1 MYFFKKPMS
10 SSKSIIISSLFAFT
24 IYALS
29 LNIAFASVVPART
42 LRTQPDLQRGLVGHW
57 TFDGK
62 DMGPNVRDVSGQGN
76 NGTVVNLATTSVIG
90 RIGQALLFPGG
101 TNYINAR
108 SATVLDNISS
118 FSVSAWVYATTTGT
132 IADKRGA
139 GKGWFFRVWTSNTL
153 RFFVEHTGTDLDVI
167 SSSNKLTFNKW
178 NHALVTYDGS
188 TLASNVHIYINGVET
203 TYGTQTNGTLI
214 RESDAGENML
224 LGGRPTP
231 VANSIFGGKMDD
243 VRVYSRILSANEI
256 TKLYKLGATSHINV
270 TLPTQPDLQ
279 NGLVGHWTFDGKDMG
294 PNVRDRSGSGNHG
307 NLILS
312 TTGNTVTTTRP
323 GRIGQAVTLDGVND
337 RVIVKNSSSIQQ
349 DAQTWTIWVKPTTMS
364 ASVFDILAKI
374 ETAYSSAVLFYLTS
388 SVTRVYVNTG
398 SPPTI
403 AVDALALN
411 KWSFLSLVIDGVG
424 NVYLYINGS
433 LVGSGTYTGSA
444 SNTGDLFIGSETA
457 STRFTNG
464 NIDDVRIYSRALS
477 ATEVARLYKLGA
489 TTHVNAAI
497 PTQPD
502 LQRGLV
508 GHWTFDGKDMGPNV
522 RDKSG
527 SGNHGNLILSTT
539 GNTVTTTVAGR
550 LGQALKFDGS
560 DDYVTGGDIASLEFT
575 GDMAVSAWIRTDVAQ
590 SNKGIVGK
598 WISSPSDAGW
608 LMFAFSTSQ
617 ITFQVDGTG
626 NRATVAITDKKW
638 VHAVGIRSGTNIY
651 LYIDGVLAATDTGTT
666 LSTSGTAALQVGAYS
681 SSNFFD
687 GQIDDVRIYNRALS
701 AGEVN
706 KLYQMGR

>member
-231 VANSIFGGKMDD
+231 VA
-243 VRVYSRILSANEI
+243 
-256 TKLYKLGATSHINV
+256 
-270 TLPTQPDLQ
+270 
-279 NGLVGHWTFDGKDMG
+279 
-294 PNVRDRSGSGNHG
+294 RS
-307 NLILS
+307 
-312 TTGNTVTTTRP
+312 
-323 GRIGQAVTLDGVND
+323 
-337 RVIVKNSSSIQQ
+337 
-349 DAQTWTIWVKPTTMS
+349 
-364 ASVFDILAKI
+364 
-374 ETAYSSAVLFYLTS
+374 E
-388 SVTRVYVNTG
+388 
-398 SPPTI
+398 
-403 AVDALALN
+403 
-411 KWSFLSLVIDGVG
+411 
-424 NVYLYINGS
+424 
-433 LVGSGTYTGSA
+433 
-444 SNTGDLFIGSETA
+444 E
-457 STRFTNG
+457 
-464 NIDDVRIYSRALS
+464 
-477 ATEVARLYKLGA
+477 
-489 TTHVNAAI
+489 
-497 PTQPD
+497 
-502 LQRGLV
+502 
-508 GHWTFDGKDMGPNV
+508 
-522 RDKSG
+522 
-527 SGNHGNLILSTT
+527 
-539 GNTVTTTVAGR
+539 
-550 LGQALKFDGS
+550 
-560 DDYVTGGDIASLEFT
+560 
-575 GDMAVSAWIRTDVAQ
+575 
-590 SNKGIVGK
+590 
-598 WISSPSDAGW
+598 
-608 LMFAFSTSQ
+608 
-617 ITFQVDGTG
+617 
-626 NRATVAITDKKW
+626 
-638 VHAVGIRSGTNIY
+638 
-651 LYIDGVLAATDTGTT
+651 
-666 LSTSGTAALQVGAYS
+666 
-681 SSNFFD
+681 
-687 GQIDDVRIYNRALS
+687 
-701 AGEVN
+701 
-706 KLYQMGR
+706 